1 MLTTI
6 FFAAAIAQAYGSAPS
21 SQADPTASV
30 QAASRPVTKAPVT
43 NAVPPAPVA
52 VPGRGL
58 RDFPNTTITYYDVAG
73 KNGKAIQK
81 SLAKLLADPA
91 AKDTVRLF
99 SWDVGTQIVKATTGT
114 TCSIQRATSKV
125 KARVSLPRL
134 AEQAKVPQDVGAR
147 WANYVAVVEA
157 EAAANLWFLSDRL
170 KGAEQVLVGLPC
182 DKAGAAWD
190 AKLETVKGELNDF
203 IAKRASTAVKP
214 TI

>member
-6 FFAAAIAQAYGSAPS
+6 LIAAAIAQTYGSTQP
-21 SQADPTASV
+21 SQANPGK
-30 QAASRPVTKAPVT
+30 PVTDV
-43 NAVPPAPVA
+43 VPVA
-52 VPGRGL
+52 PASVPGRGL

-99 SWDVGTQIVKATTGT
+99 NWDVGTQIVKATTGT
-114 TCSIQRATSKV
+114 TCKIQSATSKV

-134 AEQAKVPQDVGAR
+134 AEQSKVPQDVAAR
-147 WANYVAVVEA
+147 WANYIAIVEA
-157 EAAANLWFLSDRL
+157 EAAANLWFLSDRI

-190 AKLETVKGELNDF
+190 AKLAAVKSELDAF
-203 IAKRASTAVKP
+203 IASRAKTAVKP